1 MVWTDDLQP
10 ATRPRMN
17 GKPEA
22 VQLYDR
28 SHKIEAKAH
37 AWRASYL
44 VGPVEATQHGLPLL
58 IVDAGAGIGDA
69 HDSFMVAA
77 YQFNADSTPLRG
89 KLDGIVDEV
98 DDCLEEEIPIAA
110 HVQSLLHP

>member
-17 GKPEA
+17 GQPEA

-44 VGPVEATQHGLPLL
+44 VGPVEATQHGLPLP

-77 YQFNADSTPLRG
+77 YQFDADSATLWG
-89 KLDGIVDEV
+89 KFDGIVDEV
-98 DDCLEEEIPIAA
+98 DDCLEE
-110 HVQSLLHP
+110 